1 MLPQLLRGPREP
13 AAAHAATAAAAPGPQ
28 AAAAGLTRCL
38 TERFHIHR
46 VVVIA
51 VCRSIGSRPR
61 PDAAVAAAD
70 GGDLVGVTAAAHAE
84 EGQAAAGV
92 HATGTSLKLSLCSF
106 TLMNERN
113 SERGSLLFLRRI
125 RIAVS

>member
-84 EGQAAAGV
+84 EGQAAAGDSDTTKRSADSNTETKV
-92 HATGTSLKLSLCSF
+92 IIVPIYFYEK
-106 TLMNERN
+106 
-113 SERGSLLFLRRI
+113 
-125 RIAVS
+125 